1 LTDKSIKKKEHP
13 IMPRTTAQFEEI
25 RTARAEQILNAAR
38 QVFAAQGFHAT
49 RMSDIA
55 QAIGVSQGTL
65 YHYFRSKD
73 ELFLAVLK
81 TWNEQIKAIV
91 TQLPNAD
98 LSATDKLWSINQ
110 IGASFFEAG
119 ANLLPVLVEY
129 WAYLLHNP
137 EAAASF
143 RDFFVEMQES
153 FKKILREGIEKG
165 EFKAVDEDIVSALP
179 LVVLDG
185 LTVLTAVVGKDI
197 IKPMETIHQTQRLI
211 FGGMLT
217 GSRQGKSA

>member
-1 LTDKSIKKKEHP
+1 
-13 IMPRTTAQFEEI
+13 MPRTTAQFAEI
-25 RTARAEQILNAAR
+25 RHTRAGQILDAAR

-55 QAIGVSQGTL
+55 QVAGVSQGTL

-73 ELFLAVLK
+73 ELFLAVLN
-81 TWNEQIKAIV
+81 TWNEQLKTIV

-110 IGASFFEAG
+110 IGAGFFEAG
-119 ANLLPVLVEY
+119 ADLLPVLVEY

-137 EAAASF
+137 TAAAGF
-143 RDFFVEMQES
+143 RDFFVEMQGS
-153 FKKILREGIEKG
+153 FKKILQEGIANG

-185 LTVLTAVVGKDI
+185 LALLTSVLGKDI
-197 IKPMETIHQTQRLI
+197 IQPLETLRQTQRLI
-211 FGGMLT
+211 FEGMLA
-217 GSRQGKSA
+217 GRQGKSV

>member
-1 LTDKSIKKKEHP
+1 
-13 IMPRTTAQFEEI
+13 MPRTTSQFEEI
-25 RTARAEQILNAAR
+25 RTARAEQILSAAR

-119 ANLLPVLVEY
+119 ADLLPVMVEY

-137 EAAASF
+137 TAAAGF
-143 RDFFVEMQES
+143 RDLFIEMQES
-153 FKKILREGIEKG
+153 FKKILREGIATG
-165 EFKAVDEDIVSALP
+165 EFKPVDEDIVSALP

-197 IKPMETIHQTQRLI
+197 IKPLETLQQTQRLI
-211 FGGMLT
+211 FEGMLA
-217 GSRQGKSA
+217 GRQEKSA